1 MVLKNAFKGYKI
13 GGEVHKNL
21 RNFSILHESFTA
33 TWEFAKFWEVGRS
46 NFGEKFSI
54 FFYSRDISCVDQ
66 IVTMAYSNL
75 VRIPAILLY
84 PWYTQL

>member
-1 MVLKNAFKGYKI
+1 MTFLVCAMVALWGMILKNGFRGYKI

-21 RNFSILHESFTA
+21 RNFPIFHESFTA

-54 FFYSRDISCVDQ
+54 FL
-66 IVTMAYSNL
+66 IVEIFHALMKSL
-75 VRIPAILLY
+75 LWHILI
-84 PWYTQL
+84 